1 MPDWAEPVVRYI
13 LEVGLPATL
22 RVSAIA
28 VVGATV
34 IGIVLGTRP
43 HDRSPPSRDPDP
55 GLRRGLPRSA
65 DPRDGLHGLLR
76 PPSINPE
83 LEFGPLTATAIA
95 LILWGSAQVAE
106 ATRGAVQSIPREQH
120 EAAAALG
127 FGWVGRHR
135 SVILPQALRR
145 LLPPLVSLLV
155 NIIQNSTLA
164 AVIGGI
170 ELLQAGKAQ
179 TERLTF
185 YPPAGIGEIHAFE
198 IFAFVALLFFLISFP
213 LTRLAAYLEKAPR
226 LRATTVGGLRGQR
239 ESASCCSTT
248 RSEAAAPLDASSWCV
263 GRRMPGRHA
272 HEVARRPLR
281 RCTSAGRPTRHEV
294 PAGGSTHALT
304 VRTAGLCPHP
314 SGGGLRRRV
323 QPGDGDAHRVGRSA
337 LRDVR
342 AAARERDRHGRIV
355 RDARPSHRQRRAPG
369 LRAHGKHGSV
379 WSHPVRERL
388 SLQRGLTHGDT
399 SRGWMM
405 TDRLPVCGAAQTH
418 ALGWARLGT

>member
-22 RVSAIA
+22 RVSAIS
-28 VVGATV
+28 VVGASV
-34 IGIVLGTRP
+34 VGIVLGTVLTLDAALARILT
-43 HDRSPPSRDPDP
+43 R
-55 GLRRGLPRSA
+55 GYVEVFRGLPILVTVFMVYF
-65 DPRDGLHGLLR
+65 GL
-76 PPSINPE
+76 PSINPE

-213 LTRLAAYLEKAPR
+213 LTRLAAYLEKR
-226 LRATTVGGLRGQR
+226 LV
-239 ESASCCSTT
+239 
-248 RSEAAAPLDASSWCV
+248 
-263 GRRMPGRHA
+263 
-272 HEVARRPLR
+272 
-281 RCTSAGRPTRHEV
+281 
-294 PAGGSTHALT
+294 
-304 VRTAGLCPHP
+304 
-314 SGGGLRRRV
+314 
-323 QPGDGDAHRVGRSA
+323 
-337 LRDVR
+337 
-342 AAARERDRHGRIV
+342 
-355 RDARPSHRQRRAPG
+355 
-369 LRAHGKHGSV
+369 
-379 WSHPVRERL
+379 
-388 SLQRGLTHGDT
+388 
-399 SRGWMM
+399 
-405 TDRLPVCGAAQTH
+405 
-418 ALGWARLGT
+418 